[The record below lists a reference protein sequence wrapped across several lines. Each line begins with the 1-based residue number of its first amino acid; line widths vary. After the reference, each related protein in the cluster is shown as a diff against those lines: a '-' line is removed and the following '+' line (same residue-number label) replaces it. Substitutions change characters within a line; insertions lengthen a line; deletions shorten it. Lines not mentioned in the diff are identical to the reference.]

1 MCQTRNIEVAI
12 NSELCLTLTVSIW
25 VDELKTTFL
34 KFETKKTLIWS
45 TKKFITSKYER
56 LKLYLTLFSQKKYK
70 LPWINLLFEQF
81 ILKKA
86 HRYTF

>member
-34 KFETKKTLIWS
+34 KFETKKTLI
-45 TKKFITSKYER
+45 
-56 LKLYLTLFSQKKYK
+56 
-70 LPWINLLFEQF
+70 
-81 ILKKA
+81 
-86 HRYTF
+86 